1 MNLDVNACLL
11 LRLLT
16 KIITQLAKTFLKSD
30 FNNDI
35 GNLNVPNVT

>member
-11 LRLLT
+11 LMLFT
-16 KIITQLAKTFLKSD
+16 KIITQLAKIFLKSD
-30 FNNDI
+30 SNDI